1 MSNHDTGT
9 VPIHRWVGK
18 RKAQNLNVVRFVC
31 AFIPHTNA
39 KDCVT
44 VAQIPSD
51 VYPLKCQDNNNTG
64 GE

>member
-1 MSNHDTGT
+1 MSNHDTQAQSPSITG
-9 VPIHRWVGK
+9 
-18 RKAQNLNVVRFVC
+18 AQNLNVVRFVC
-31 AFIPHTNA
+31 AFIPHKNA